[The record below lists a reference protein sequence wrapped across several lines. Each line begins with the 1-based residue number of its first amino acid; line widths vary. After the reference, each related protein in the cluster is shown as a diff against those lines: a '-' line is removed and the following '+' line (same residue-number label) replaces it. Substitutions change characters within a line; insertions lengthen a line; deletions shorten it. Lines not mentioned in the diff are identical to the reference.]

1 MLALILDMFMVLRPK
16 TVAVRLKQMH
26 GKKRKR
32 IDEKE
37 PELQSNHNQPTGV

>member
-1 MLALILDMFMVLRPK
+1 MVSVCNRPK